1 MKELQWLLGVPVMAE
16 AFRRRRQ
23 SRRRHSMTALLALFL
38 SQVRFP
44 SLLVHLLHRFSID
57 INMREHTLTE
67 QL

>member
-1 MKELQWLLGVPVMAE
+1 MVAWCSSDGGGVSPPA
-16 AFRRRRQ
+16 A
-23 SRRRHSMTALLALFL
+23 SMTALLALFL